1 MSHYTGTWAAFSCK
15 NGQSCWK
22 WLCFSG
28 FFLSFSFIIFAKR
41 NVYFN
46 RFLSYSK
53 WLGLPFSKETYWLV
67 LLSTVE
73 GLYTVVE
80 ICPINDYLTVFLFRC
95 ITGIFAVSQ
104 QNPLLVTT
112 VPSLIWFWCTTCHG
126 VLSFFTVENLL
137 WWNQLKVLSLG
148 GFPGKTFWLLAI
160 FHLEMFAGWIQLVSL
175 ETCL

>member
-1 MSHYTGTWAAFSCK
+1 MGKAAG
-15 NGQSCWK
+15 NGFVFQ
-22 WLCFSG
+22 G
-28 FFLSFSFIIFAKR
+28 FFFPFHLLSLLRGMYTLID
-41 NVYFN
+41 
-46 RFLSYSK
+46 FLSYSK

-137 WWNQLKVLSLG
+137 WRNQLKVLSLG

-160 FHLEMFAGWIQLVSL
+160 FHLEMLAGWIQLVSL

>member
-1 MSHYTGTWAAFSCK
+1 MGKAAG
-15 NGQSCWK
+15 NGFVFQ
-22 WLCFSG
+22 G
-28 FFLSFSFIIFAKR
+28 FFFHFHLLSLLRGMYTLID
-41 NVYFN
+41 
-46 RFLSYSK
+46 FLSYSK

-137 WWNQLKVLSLG
+137 WRNQLKVLSLG

-160 FHLEMFAGWIQLVSL
+160 FHLEMLAGWIQLVSL